1 MTLNPEQF
9 GHLFHGT
16 AANIPTG
23 DVIHPG
29 KRDYFYNE
37 NARARGGI
45 EYPEGTGDGIG
56 AYATPDIKTAKRFAK
71 QAMTTKYYAASDSGE
86 DYQQELFA
94 PVYPVEHMSH
104 HSDPSGRLIEHG
116 QTHARDKKGF
126 KVTGQPVAYAN
137 YNDPD

>member
-1 MTLNPEQF
+1 MTLNPHQF

-23 DVIHPG
+23 DIVHPG
-29 KRDYFYNE
+29 KRDYFYDDK
-37 NARARGGI
+37 ARAKGGLL
-45 EYPEGTGDGIG
+45 YPKGSGDGVG
-56 AYATPDIKTAKRFAK
+56 AYATPDLKIAKRFAK
-71 QAMTTKYYAASDSGE
+71 QAMENKSDAANDAGKNH
-86 DYQQELFA
+86 QRELFA
-94 PVYPVEHMSH
+94 PVYPVEHMST